1 MPAKP
6 WASWNASIA
15 QHKVRCWLLYFIQ
28 HYQPNLLGNQL
39 CIQTMF
45 LSSGSGT
52 TNSLRGSWPDGLK
65 IQLSIEH
72 RRRRKHKNTDAL
84 SRLPCQQCRKESRYK
99 SNSTII
105 ISTAE
110 WMSNHTYQDEPGKVG
125 LQKWMNSKFGR
136 LVNNAIN
143 HPNMDDIGLLLPA

>member
-1 MPAKP
+1 
-6 WASWNASIA
+6 
-15 QHKVRCWLLYFIQ
+15 
-28 HYQPNLLGNQL
+28 
-39 CIQTMF
+39 MF

-52 TNSLRGSWPDGLK
+52 TNSMRGSWPDGVK
-65 IQLSIEH
+65 NSIEH
-72 RRRRKHKNTDAL
+72 RRRRKHNNADAL
-84 SRLPCQQCRKESRYK
+84 SRLPCQQCGRESRYK

-110 WMSNHTYQDEPGKVG
+110 WMSNHTYQDEPGKAG

-143 HPNMDDIGLLLPA
+143 HPDMDDIGLLLPI